1 MRVFSLITLC
11 TLTACESLFGSFIS
25 TKNCDPQTMQCQISP
40 DDGGYIDLVDMS
52 GMQSTDMAS
61 IDLSMEAPPDM
72 TTPIPAGMLLVAGKS
87 FTMGRTKV
95 SSGSDFPSYTITV
108 NKFLLDINE
117 VKTKDY
123 KDCITSTKCTPIIAT
138 LSAIGTCNLNIA
150 SAKDNDSVNCVTH
163 AQADAY
169 CKAIGKRLPTEAE
182 WELAATGGMQPTTG
196 MDIYPWGETLPAL
209 STVAMRLCWNKPN
222 NGTCGPNY
230 PALPTKPYI
239 TFAGAE
245 AAVGFVDLAGSLREW
260 TGTNQCSYMTKC
272 ATPTSLTSWV
282 VRGSSFQ
289 ESITDQNT
297 DNFLRATYRG
307 FSPDTGPDAATDNR
321 GFRCA
326 KDYPQN

>member
-11 TLTACESLFGSFIS
+11 TLTACESLFGQFIGIE
-25 TKNCDPQTMQCQISP
+25 NCDSQTTQCQISS
-40 DDGGYIDLVDMS
+40 DDSGAIDLFDMS
-52 GMQSTDMAS
+52 GMPSIDMAS
-61 IDLSMEAPPDM
+61 TDLSVVTLPDM
-72 TTPIPAGMLLVAGKS
+72 VTPIPAGMLLVTGKN

-95 SSGSDFPSYTITV
+95 NSGNDSPSYQV
-108 NKFLLDINE
+108 NVTNFLLDIYE

-123 KDCITSTKCTPIIAT
+123 KDCITSLKCTPIIST
-138 LSAIGTCNLNIA
+138 LNLVGTCNLNIA

-196 MDIYPWGETLPAL
+196 TDIYPWGETLPAL
-209 STVAMRLCWNKPN
+209 TTVAMRLCWNKPN

-230 PALPTKPYI
+230 PVSPTKPYI

-245 AAVGFVDLAGSLREW
+245 AATGFVDLAGSLREW
-260 TGTNQCSYMTKC
+260 TSTNQCNYMTKC
-272 ATPTSLTSWV
+272 ATPASLTSWV

-289 ESITDQNT
+289 ESIADQGT

-307 FSPDTGPDAATDNR
+307 FSLDTGSDAATDNR

-326 KDYPQN
+326 KNYP